1 MDKTIT
7 IRSGLWS
14 YRGWYIRRINLQ
26 AQVGTVRT
34 STMYE
39 IHDDLREMEE
49 CIGFPRYV
57 NIAAAKTRIRHLT
70 KQDNH
75 DRV

>member
-14 YRGWYIRRINLQ
+14 YRGWYIKRISLR
-26 AQVGTVRT
+26 AQVGT

-39 IHDDLREMEE
+39 IHDDLRELEE

-57 NIAAAKTRIRHLT
+57 NLAAAKARIRHLT

-75 DRV
+75 DRIQ